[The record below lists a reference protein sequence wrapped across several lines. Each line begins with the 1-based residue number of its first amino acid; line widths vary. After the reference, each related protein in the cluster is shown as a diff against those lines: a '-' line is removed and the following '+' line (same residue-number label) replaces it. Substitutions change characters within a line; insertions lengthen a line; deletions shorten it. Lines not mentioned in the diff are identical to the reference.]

1 MEELLIGSILI
12 LALGRIT
19 KKKAD
24 SPPPGSIPQA
34 PAERSAQ
41 GTLPNNRPVGPQDPT
56 GGAPGGGRPGV
67 L

>member
-12 LALGRIT
+12 WALGRIT

-24 SPPPGSIPQA
+24 APAPGSIPQA
-34 PAERSAQ
+34 PAQRSNQA
-41 GTLPNNRPVGPQDPT
+41 LSPNNRPVGPQDPT
-56 GGAPGGGRPGV
+56 GGAPGGGRPGT